1 MRAGP
6 ELADALARL
15 PGRPDAG
22 TAYRAIPARFYL
34 TALSAVGSRQRGGR
48 YNPKGQLEALYLSES
63 PVVAL
68 QEVEALQRTSRELVG
83 LTFSPKTLLS
93 VQYDLGRVLDLTDPD
108 VQAALATDHAELTAP
123 WLLARAASGGA
134 PTQRLG
140 LAAYASGLEALR
152 VPSAKDQTAANL
164 VIFPD
169 ALLSASTL
177 RVFDDS
183 GFIDARLP

>member
-1 MRAGP
+1 MLSGR
-6 ELADALARL
+6 ELGAALERL
-15 PGRPDAG
+15 PGRPAAG
-22 TAYRAIPARFYL
+22 TAYRVIPARFYL
-34 TALSAVGSRQRGGR
+34 TALSAVGARQRGGR

-93 VQYDLGRVLDLTDPD
+93 VQYDLSRVLDLTDPD
-108 VQAALATDHAELTAP
+108 VQSALATDRAELTAP
-123 WLLARAASGGA
+123 WLLAQAAPGGA

-140 LAAYASGLEALR
+140 LAAHASGLEALR
-152 VPSAKDQTAANL
+152 APSAKDPGAANL

-169 ALLSASTL
+169 GLLSTSAL